1 MQHPYPSR
9 RTDQPTDS
17 IVISLIPAEQSKTW
31 RPHYPRSQL
40 RVRRDISQSVGRPAA
55 AVLSSFPV
63 RWPLATLTLVGRSLR
78 PAAVPSDFAPLFPLP
93 LCAPKAPEEDTSS
106 VDCLAC
112 PVGRP
117 AQRSPSAVISSV
129 GLQSDGNSGS
139 LSLSLILSPS
149 PHCPSHKFEYSTWPE
164 RATARAAPDGGLGL
178 GGVLFLTESE
188 VILSASSGSGKW
200 PGTVFPK
207 YRGENEFK
215 QKIRRQRDV
224 CHRLKSVTRPNLG
237 R

>member
-1 MQHPYPSR
+1 MASALSAFATPS
-9 RTDQPTDS
+9 P
-17 IVISLIPAEQSKTW
+17 
-31 RPHYPRSQL
+31 PRHVS
-40 RVRRDISQSVGRPAA
+40 VRRAAGRGSTFILSRSMAAGHSDSGRSVPPSGGRPFGLCPSLSPSPLCSQSPRGRYFERRLPRLPGRPTSTALA
-55 AVLSSFPV
+55 FRCYLF
-63 RWPLATLTLVGRSLR
+63 RWSPIRWKLR
-78 PAAVPSDFAPLFPLP
+78 L
-93 LCAPKAPEEDTSS
+93 
-106 VDCLAC
+106 
-112 PVGRP
+112 
-117 AQRSPSAVISSV
+117 
-129 GLQSDGNSGS
+129 S